1 MPDAIF
7 AEAASLPFQY
17 GGFVDKPN
25 ANHHYL
31 CMLQCQLAS
40 DELRQQVVLA
50 MQTTHTVYLSLQV
63 RERGI
68 LLGVV
73 SFY

>member
-7 AEAASLPFQY
+7 TEAASLPIQY
-17 GGFVDKPN
+17 GGFVNKAH

-31 CMLQCQLAS
+31 CRLQCQLAS
-40 DELRQQVVLA
+40 DDLRQQVVLA

-63 RERGI
+63 SE
-68 LLGVV
+68 
-73 SFY
+73 YY